1 MTTPA
6 SLGGTPDQP
15 PQAPSDSHGSTGA
28 VIGGRYTL
36 HELIGSGGMGAVW
49 HAWDDLLRRDV
60 AIKEVLLPPGI
71 PADERAALYERTL
84 REARAAASLS
94 HPSVV
99 RMYDVVQ
106 DADRPWLVME
116 LLQARSIAD
125 MITRNGP
132 LPPRAVA
139 KIGLS
144 VLGALE
150 AAHSAGVLH
159 RDVKPANV
167 LICSDGRCVLTDF
180 GVARIMTDQNAALT
194 TPGMVLGSPQYISP
208 ERAMGADFGP
218 PSDLFSLGVT
228 LYTAAQGTPPFD
240 RGDPLSTMHAVV
252 YEDPEPPRN
261 AGPLAPVLL
270 GLLVKDPAQRW
281 DVDRTRSE
289 LRAALAGPLAPGARP
304 APGGYAAGTPMSGP
318 PGPAPM
324 SPGPVAPAPAAGAPM
339 PPAPA
344 GGPMPPGPMSG
355 APAPGVPGPM
365 SGAPA
370 PGMAGPMSG
379 APAPGMAGPMSGAP
393 APGVPGPMSGPPA
406 SGGPANP
413 MRATAAVPQRYPEP
427 GYGDGYGQPHAP
439 SRQLRHLGPW
449 LVGAGAAIVV
459 IILVVVALGAGGAFS
474 PDEPDANPT
483 TPAAEAG
490 GPTKAVQDPAGF
502 HTAVPKGWQQ
512 IQAEP
517 RKYSAPGDRNE
528 WIMFQASRDGGNPTA
543 FLRGAAHGLKVGK
556 KWKNYH
562 QISLHGGLRLGG
574 RAATELEYTLTANGQ
589 ERHGLWRV
597 AAVDGHLYEVYLSVP
612 QSSFAKDKQVYQ
624 QAVKNYRFN

>member
-1 MTTPA
+1 MPASEAAPHRGAVDYRRTHLVTTPA

-125 MITRNGP
+125 MISRNGP

-228 LYTAAQGTPPFD
+228 LYTAAQGIPPFD

-252 YEDPEPPRN
+252 YEDPEPPRK

-281 DVDRTRSE
+281 GVDRTRSE
-289 LRAALAGPLAPGARP
+289 LRAALAGPLAPGAQP
-304 APGGYAAGTPMSGP
+304 AAGGY
-318 PGPAPM
+318 
-324 SPGPVAPAPAAGAPM
+324 AAGAPM
-339 PPAPA
+339 PGPAP
-344 GGPMPPGPMSG
+344 MPTGPMSG

-370 PGMAGPMSG
+370 PGTA
-379 APAPGMAGPMSGAP
+379 
-393 APGVPGPMSGPPA
+393 GPMSGPPLAGPPGPLSGPPA
-406 SGGPANP
+406 SGAPANP
-413 MRATAAVPQRYPEP
+413 MRATASVPQRYPEP
-427 GYGDGYGQPHAP
+427 GYADGYEQPHSP

-459 IILVVVALGAGGAFS
+459 IILVVVALGAGGVIGS
-474 PDEPDANPT
+474 DQPEPDPT

-502 HTAVPKGWQQ
+502 RTAVPKGWQQ
-512 IQAEP
+512 IHTRP
-517 RKYSAPGDRNE
+517 RQYSAPDDKSE
-528 WIMFQASRDGGNPTA
+528 WIKFQANRTGKNASA
-543 FLRGAAHGLKVGK
+543 FLHSAVPGMK
-556 KWKNYH
+556 KAYQNFH
-562 QISLHGGLRLGG
+562 QISLHTGLKLGG
-574 RAATELEYTLTANGQ
+574 HKAAELEYTLTDHGQ
-589 ERHGLWRV
+589 RRHGLWRV

-612 QSSFAKDKQVYQ
+612 QTAFAKDKAVYQ
-624 QAVKNYRFN
+624 QAVKSYRFE

>member
-1 MTTPA
+1 VTTPA
-6 SLGGTPDQP
+6 SPDQP
-15 PQAPSDSHGSTGA
+15 PQAPSDSHGSPGA

-49 HAWDDLLRRDV
+49 RAWDDLLRRDV

-99 RMYDVVQ
+99 RMYDVVK

-116 LLQARSIAD
+116 LLQARSVAD
-125 MITRNGP
+125 MITRDGP
-132 LPPRAVA
+132 LPPRAIA

-208 ERAMGADFGP
+208 ERAMGAEFGP

-261 AGPLAPVLL
+261 AGPLAPILA

-281 DVDRTRSE
+281 DVEYTRAE
-289 LRAALAGPLAPGARP
+289 LRAALAGPLAPAGQQQTATYP
-304 APGGYAAGTPMSGP
+304 AAGTPGP
-318 PGPAPM
+318 QGGMPG
-324 SPGPVAPAPAAGAPM
+324 VA
-339 PPAPA
+339 
-344 GGPMPPGPMSG
+344 GPMSG
-355 APAPGVPGPM
+355 APAPGAGPMPGPGVAGPMSGAPAPGAGPMSGVPGPM

-370 PGMAGPMSG
+370 PGVAGPMSG
-379 APAPGMAGPMSGAP
+379 APAPGAAGPMSGAP
-393 APGVPGPMSGPPA
+393 APGGSAWG
-406 SGGPANP
+406 
-413 MRATAAVPQRYPEP
+413 ATAAVPQRYPDP
-427 GYGDGYGQPHAP
+427 GYQGYPDGYDQPDPHAGRR
-439 SRQLRHLGPW
+439 RQLGPW
-449 LVGAGAAIVV
+449 LVGAAAAVVVV
-459 IILVVVALGAGGAFS
+459 ILVAVALGASGVFS
-474 PDEPDANPT
+474 SGTADDKPT
-483 TPAAEAG
+483 TPAADAAG
-490 GPTKAVQDPAGF
+490 RGKKVSDPAGF
-502 HTAVPKGWQQ
+502 RTVVPKSWPQTNTNPR
-512 IQAEP
+512 IFSDPKTEKAWIKLQAN
-517 RKYSAPGDRNE
+517 RTGRN
-528 WIMFQASRDGGNPTA
+528 AA
-543 FLRGAAHGLKVGK
+543 KFLRGAENGLRGSYQ
-556 KWKNYH
+556 NY
-562 QISLHGGLRLGG
+562 QRIALRTGVRLGG
-574 RAATELEYTLTANGQ
+574 RNAAEMEYLLTDDGQ
-589 ERHGLWRV
+589 RRHALWRV
-597 AAVDGHLYEVYLSVP
+597 TVVDGRLYEVYLSVP
-612 QSSFAKDKQVYQ
+612 QTAFPRDRAVFQ
-624 QAVKNYRFN
+624 QAVRNYSFS

>member
-15 PQAPSDSHGSTGA
+15 PQAPSDSHGSPGA

-49 HAWDDLLRRDV
+49 RAWDDLLRRDV

-99 RMYDVVQ
+99 RMYDVVK

-125 MITRNGP
+125 MISRNGP

-261 AGPLAPVLL
+261 AGPLAPILF
-270 GLLVKDPAQRW
+270 GLLVKDPSQRW
-281 DVDRTRSE
+281 DVERTRSE
-289 LRAALAGPLAPGARP
+289 LRAALAGPLAAGAQPGAG
-304 APGGYAAGTPMSGP
+304 APMSGP
-318 PGPAPM
+318 PGPAPVPPGPM
-324 SPGPVAPAPAAGAPM
+324 SPGPMSPGPMSPGPM
-339 PPAPA
+339 PPGQAPP
-344 GGPMPPGPMSG
+344 GPMPPGPMSG
-355 APAPGVPGPM
+355 APAPGVPNPM

-370 PGMAGPMSG
+370 PGAL
-379 APAPGMAGPMSGAP
+379 
-393 APGVPGPMSGPPA
+393 GPMSGPPVSGGPGPMA
-406 SGGPANP
+406 GPPAPGGPANP
-413 MRATAAVPQRYPEP
+413 MRATASVPQRYPEP
-427 GYGDGYGQPHAP
+427 GYPESYEQPHSP

-459 IILVVVALGAGGAFS
+459 IILVVVALGAGGVIGS
-474 PDEPDANPT
+474 DEPDTNPT
-483 TPAAEAG
+483 TPAAQAG
-490 GPTKAVQDPAGF
+490 GPTKAVHDPAGF
-502 HTAVPKGWQQ
+502 STVVARDWQQ
-512 IQAEP
+512 IAKDPQ
-517 RKYSAPGDRNE
+517 KYAAPGDRNE
-528 WIMFQASRDGGNPTA
+528 WIMFQASRTGKNAAA
-543 FLRGAAHGLKVGK
+543 FLRGAGHGLKVGK
-556 KWKNYH
+556 KYQNYH
-562 QISLHGGLRLGG
+562 QIALRTGVKMGGHD
-574 RAATELEYTLTANGQ
+574 AAEIEYTLSSNGQ
-589 ERHGLWRV
+589 QRHGLWRV

-612 QSSFAKDKQVYQ
+612 QSSFGKDKTVYQ
-624 QAVKNYRFN
+624 QAVKHYRFE

>member
-15 PQAPSDSHGSTGA
+15 PQAPSDSHGSAGA

-49 HAWDDLLRRDV
+49 RAWDDLLRRDV

-208 ERAMGADFGP
+208 ERAMGAEFGP

-289 LRAALAGPLAPGARP
+289 LRAALAGPLAPGAQP
-304 APGGYAAGTPMSGP
+304 APGGYAAGSPMSGP
-318 PGPAPM
+318 P
-324 SPGPVAPAPAAGAPM
+324 APAPGV
-339 PPAPA
+339 
-344 GGPMPPGPMSG
+344 PGPMSG

-370 PGMAGPMSG
+370 PGQFGVPGPMSG
-379 APAPGMAGPMSGAP
+379 APAPGMPGPGMAGAP
-393 APGVPGPMSGPPA
+393 AGGMAGPMSGPPA

-413 MRATAAVPQRYPEP
+413 MRATASVPQRYPEP
-427 GYGDGYGQPHAP
+427 GYGDGYEQPHAP

-474 PDEPDANPT
+474 PDEPSTNST
-483 TPAAEAG
+483 TPAAESG
-490 GPTKAVQDPAGF
+490 GPTKAVHNPAGF
-502 HTAVPKGWQQ
+502 STVVAKNWPQTAKSPQTFTDPADSK
-512 IQAEP
+512 A
-517 RKYSAPGDRNE
+517 
-528 WIMFQASRDGGNPTA
+528 WIRFQANRTGSHPAA
-543 FLRGAAHGLKVGK
+543 FLRGSEK
-556 KWKNYH
+556 
-562 QISLHGGLRLGG
+562 GLRGSYGNYQRVALRSGVKLGG
-574 RAATELEYTLTANGQ
+574 HDAAEIEYTLTDHGQ
-589 ERHGLWRV
+589 ARHALWRV
-597 AAVDGHLYEVYLSVP
+597 TAVDGHLYEVYLSVP
-612 QSSFAKDKQVYQ
+612 QRMFAKDKAVYQ
-624 QAVKNYRFN
+624 QAVKSYRFD